1 MRMTLVVPPADL
13 PVSLSEARKQCR
25 VDHDGE
31 DDLITAYV
39 EAAVSHLDGYRG
51 ILGRCLITQDWR
63 MDLACLP
70 AVLRLPFPDAVV
82 VAATFTDAAAGAIA
96 WLPHESLAPSVWRAS
111 AGWGRPASVIIRAG
125 FGPAAEDVP
134 RALQVAILQVVG
146 HWYDNRAA
154 GDFPGSAEALI
165 SPFRMRRI

>member
-13 PVSLSEARKQCR
+13 PVSLDEAKKECR
-25 VDHDGE
+25 VNHDEE
-31 DDLITAYV
+31 DSLIAGYI

-70 AVLRLPFPDAVV
+70 AALRLPFPDAVV
-82 VAATFTDAAAGAIA
+82 VAATFTDASAGAIA

-111 AGWGRPASVIIRAG
+111 AGWGRPASIIIRAG
-125 FGPAAEDVP
+125 FGPLAEDVP
-134 RALQVAILQVVG
+134 RALQVAILKMVR
-146 HWYDNRAA
+146 HFYDRE
-154 GDFPGSAEALI
+154 PGEIPTSAEALI